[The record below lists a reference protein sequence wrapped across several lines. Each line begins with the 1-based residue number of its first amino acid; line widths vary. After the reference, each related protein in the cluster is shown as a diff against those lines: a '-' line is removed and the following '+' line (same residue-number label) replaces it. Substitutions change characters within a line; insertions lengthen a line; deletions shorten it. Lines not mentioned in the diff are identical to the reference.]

1 MSPITADLDQLLALA
16 FVRDIHEAS
25 WTAMRTDV
33 ERIGFT
39 FRLHAGND
47 TFCGYVC
54 EGKQPVI
61 RNRGNIA
68 TARDIHNAVCA
79 LTMSPVEELVSAVVP
94 DAVRDGWDVRV
105 SNYQGTCEMK
115 LTMINASG
123 AVDSHIAIIAAHT
136 GGATHCAV
144 NGIPCDVSAAAELV
158 RGRVSGPGQV
168 AVTV

>member
-1 MSPITADLDQLLALA
+1 MPLTAVELDQLLALA

-25 WTAMRTDV
+25 WTSMRTDV

-54 EGKQPVI
+54 AGKQPVI
-61 RNRGNIA
+61 RNRGNVA
-68 TARDIHNAVCA
+68 TALDIHNAVCT
-79 LTMSPVEELVSAVVP
+79 LDTSPVEKTLSAVVP
-94 DAVRDGWDVRV
+94 DAVRGGWDVRV
-105 SNYQGTCEMK
+105 TNYRGTCEMK
-115 LTMINASG
+115 LTLIDASG
-123 AVDSHIAIIAAHT
+123 AVDTHIDIIAAHT

-144 NGIPCDVSAAAELV
+144 NGVPCDVSTAAELV